1 MFRVV
6 ALTLTA
12 ILLASCNQPSQ
23 ASQPPSLS
31 FADEDECEDAGMSD
45 AFCDS
50 MFPEL
55 EDFVEKRKKSK
66 PPVYKKTESSAKKSW
81 YKSKVTVTKR
91 SSKK

>member
-1 MFRVV
+1 MFRIV

-55 EDFVEKRKKSK
+55 EDFVEKKKKSK
-66 PPVYKKTESSAKKSW
+66 PLVYKKTESKPKSW
-81 YKSKVTVTKR
+81 YKSKATVKTT
-91 SSKK
+91 SKKK